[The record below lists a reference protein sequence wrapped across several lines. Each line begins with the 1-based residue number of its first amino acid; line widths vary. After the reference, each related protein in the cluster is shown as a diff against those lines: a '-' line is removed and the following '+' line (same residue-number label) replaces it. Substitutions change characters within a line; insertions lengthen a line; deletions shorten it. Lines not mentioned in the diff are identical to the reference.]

1 MDLISFLDLDVALSS
16 CINPLAITSK
26 AIATTTTTSN
36 NLNYII
42 TGLVA
47 VIVILVF
54 VTMKGNKK
62 K

>member
-1 MDLISFLDLDVALSS
+1 MDLITNIDINMALSS
-16 CINPLAITSK
+16 CMNMLAIISK

-42 TGLVA
+42 TGLVV